1 VVVSPTGEPLGEFAG
16 LPQTVTNAAFGGAER
31 KTLYI
36 TTSSA
41 LYSVELP
48 IPGLPF

>member
-1 VVVSPTGEPLGEFAG
+1 
-16 LPQTVTNAAFGGAER
+16 VTNAAFGGPNR

-41 LYSVELP
+41 LYAAELA
-48 IPGLPF
+48 IPGLPY